1 MPAII
6 QSLKPDNPI
15 HHIYV
20 TMSVTYFKNLCD
32 TYTTWADLN
41 HYLTTPEGG
50 SLRVI
55 PCDTRYTI
63 IRYDKAYSKFDLAHV
78 PWFRSVVWDTVT
90 NRPVCIAPPKA
101 TEGPIPVT
109 ESLRY
114 EEFLEGVMI
123 NAFLNASGE
132 VVLATRS
139 KLGATGTFYSSRSF
153 QDLLTEALNTVQLKD
168 LFTES
173 TTFISLLLQ
182 HPDHRIVA
190 KLDTPRVYII
200 HTGSVESNGTVT
212 LKDQPYPSH
221 LSLSLPLSYPPS
233 INTTD
238 LTTTNCTTF
247 VQGLAEKRGWM
258 WQGIVAKDGAGR
270 RYRMRSNAYSMIR
283 TLRGDSPRQD
293 VRFLKLRSKQLLETY
308 LYYYAD
314 EKDAMWGLEQRL
326 RAITQQLYQAYV
338 NTHIT
343 HAIPFTELPAHLK
356 THVFSLHSLY
366 LGSLKARGFFVRKQE
381 VIEYMNRLPIPR
393 ILHLFK
399 SCA

>member
-1 MPAII
+1 MPIA
-6 QSLKPDNPI
+6 
-15 HHIYV
+15 
-20 TMSVTYFKNLCD
+20 YFKNLCD

-41 HYLTTPEGG
+41 RYLSSPEGG
-50 SLRVI
+50 SLRII
-55 PCDTRYTI
+55 PCDTRYSI
-63 IRYDKAYSKFDLAHV
+63 IRYDKAYSKFDLVHV

-90 NRPVCIAPPKA
+90 NRPVCVAPPKA
-101 TEGPIPVT
+101 KEGPIPTT

-123 NAFLNASGE
+123 NAFLDTSGT

-153 QDLLTEALNTVQLKD
+153 QDLLTEALNTLSLKD
-168 LFTES
+168 LFTDS

-182 HPDHRIVA
+182 HPEHRIVA
-190 KLDTPRVYII
+190 KLNAPAVYII
-200 HTGSVESNGTVT
+200 HAGSVQADGTVLLT
-212 LKDQPYPSH
+212 DRVSESL
-221 LSLSLPLSYPPS
+221 LSFPPS
-233 INTTD
+233 IDTTD
-238 LTTTNCTTF
+238 LTTTNCIAF

-258 WQGIVAKDGAGR
+258 WQGIVAKDAAGNR
-270 RYRMRSNAYSMIR
+270 FRMRSNAYSMIR

-308 LYYYAD
+308 LYYYGD
-314 EKDAMWGLEQRL
+314 EKDAMWRLEQRL

-338 NTHIT
+338 NAHIT
-343 HAIPFTELPAHLK
+343 HAIPFAELPSHLK

-381 VIEYMNRLPIPR
+381 VIDYVNRLPIPR

>member
-1 MPAII
+1 
-6 QSLKPDNPI
+6 
-15 HHIYV
+15 
-20 TMSVTYFKNLCD
+20 MSNLWFKNLCD
-32 TYTTWADLN
+32 TYPVWADLT

-55 PCDTRYTI
+55 HCDNRYVI

-90 NRPVCIAPPKA
+90 NRPVCVAPPKA
-101 TEGPIPVT
+101 TEGLIPSG
-109 ESLRY
+109 ESFRY

-123 NAFLNASGE
+123 NAFLDTSGQ

-153 QDLLTEALNTVQLKD
+153 QDLLAEALGTVQLKD
-168 LFTES
+168 LFTGS
-173 TTFISLLLQ
+173 TTFVSLLLQ
-182 HPDHRIVA
+182 HPEHRIVA
-190 KLDTPRVYII
+190 KLDAPHVYII
-200 HTGSVESNGTVT
+200 HTGSVELNGTVT
-212 LKDQPYPSH
+212 LKEQADQ
-221 LSLSLPLSYPPS
+221 SLLPLSFPPS
-233 INTTD
+233 IDTTD
-238 LTTTNCTTF
+238 LSTMNCTAF
-247 VQGLAEKRGWM
+247 VQGLAEKKGWM

-270 RYRMRSNAYSMIR
+270 RFRMRSNAYSMIR

-314 EKDAMWGLEQRL
+314 EKDVMWGLEQRV
-326 RAITQQLYQAYV
+326 RAVTQQLYQAYV
-338 NTHIT
+338 NAHIT
-343 HAIPFTELPAHLK
+343 HAIPFMELPAHLK

-366 LGSLKARGFFVRKQE
+366 LGSLKPRGFFVRKQE
-381 VIEYMNRLPIPR
+381 VIEYVNRLPIPR

>member
-1 MPAII
+1 
-6 QSLKPDNPI
+6 
-15 HHIYV
+15 
-20 TMSVTYFKNLCD
+20 MSVNCFKNLSNS
-32 TYTTWADLN
+32 YPLWADLN
-41 HYLTTPEGG
+41 HYLTSSEGG

-55 PCDTRYTI
+55 PCDNRYAI
-63 IRYDKAYSKFDLAHV
+63 IRYDKASSKFDLPHV
-78 PWFRSVVWDTVT
+78 SWFRSVVWDTVT

-101 TEGPIPVT
+101 TDGPIPT
-109 ESLRY
+109 GESLQY

-123 NAFLNASGE
+123 NAFLDASGQ

-153 QDLLTEALNTVQLKD
+153 HDLLLEALNTVQLKD
-168 LFTES
+168 LFTDS
-173 TTFISLLLQ
+173 TTFLSLLLQ
-182 HPDHRIVA
+182 HPEHRIVA
-190 KLDTPRVYII
+190 KLESPRVYII
-200 HTGSVESNGTVT
+200 HTGSVEADGTVVI
-212 LKDQPYPSH
+212 KDRADQ
-221 LSLSLPLSYPPS
+221 SLLPFPPS
-233 INTTD
+233 IDTTD
-238 LTTTNCTTF
+238 LTTMNCTAF

-258 WQGIVAKDGAGR
+258 WQGIVVKDGAGR

-283 TLRGDSPRQD
+283 TLRGDSPRQE

-343 HAIPFTELPAHLK
+343 HAIPFTELPAYLK

-399 SCA
+399 SCP

>member
-1 MPAII
+1 
-6 QSLKPDNPI
+6 
-15 HHIYV
+15 
-20 TMSVTYFKNLCD
+20 MSVACFKNLLN
-32 TYTTWADLN
+32 TYPLWADLN

-50 SLRVI
+50 SLRI
-55 PCDTRYTI
+55 ISCDNRYAI
-63 IRYDKAYSKFDLAHV
+63 IRYDKAYSKFDLEHV

-90 NRPVCIAPPKA
+90 NRPVCVAPPKA
-101 TEGPIPVT
+101 TEGPFPTT
-109 ESLRY
+109 EPLRY

-123 NAFLNASGE
+123 NAFLDASGQ

-153 QDLLTEALNTVQLKD
+153 QDLLTEALNTIQLKD
-168 LFTES
+168 LFTDS
-173 TTFISLLLQ
+173 TTFLSLLLQ

-190 KLDTPRVYII
+190 KLTTPHVYII
-200 HTGSVESNGTVT
+200 HTGSVESDGTVT
-212 LKDQPYPSH
+212 LKDRVD
-221 LSLSLPLSYPPS
+221 LSSSSLPLSLSYPPS
-233 INTTD
+233 IDTTD
-238 LTTTNCTTF
+238 LTTMNCTAF

-343 HAIPFTELPAHLK
+343 HAIPFMELPVHLK

-393 ILHLFK
+393 VLHLFK
-399 SCA
+399 SCP

>member
-1 MPAII
+1 
-6 QSLKPDNPI
+6 
-15 HHIYV
+15 
-20 TMSVTYFKNLCD
+20 MSIACFKNLSN
-32 TYTTWADLN
+32 TYPLWADLN
-41 HYLTTPEGG
+41 RYLTSLEGG

-55 PCDTRYTI
+55 PCDSRYAI
-63 IRYDKAYSKFDLAHV
+63 IRYDKAYSKFDLEHV
-78 PWFRSVVWDTVT
+78 PWFRSVVWDTIM
-90 NRPVCIAPPKA
+90 NRPVCVAPPKA
-101 TEGPIPVT
+101 TEGPIPIPMT
-109 ESLRY
+109 ETLRY

-123 NAFLNASGE
+123 NAFLDASGQ
-132 VVLATRS
+132 VLLATRS

-168 LFTES
+168 LFTNS
-173 TTFISLLLQ
+173 TTFLSLLLQ

-190 KLDTPRVYII
+190 KLDRPHVYII
-200 HTGSVESNGTVT
+200 HTGSVEADGTVT
-212 LKDQPYPSH
+212 LKDQADPSH
-221 LSLSLPLSYPPS
+221 SLSLPLPLSLLPYPPS
-233 INTTD
+233 IDTAD
-238 LTTTNCTTF
+238 LTTMNCTAF

-343 HAIPFTELPAHLK
+343 HAISFAELPAHLK

-366 LGSLKARGFFVRKQE
+366 LNSLKARGFFVRKQE
-381 VIEYMNRLPIPR
+381 VIEYVNRLPIPR

-399 SCA
+399 SCP

>member
-1 MPAII
+1 
-6 QSLKPDNPI
+6 
-15 HHIYV
+15 
-20 TMSVTYFKNLCD
+20 MSVAYFKNLST
-32 TYTTWADLN
+32 TYPLWADLTR
-41 HYLTTPEGG
+41 YLTSPEGG
-50 SLRVI
+50 TLRVI
-55 PCDTRYTI
+55 PCDNRYAI
-63 IRYDKAYSKFDLAHV
+63 IRYDKAYSKFDLPHV
-78 PWFRSVVWDTVT
+78 SWFRSVVWDAVM
-90 NRPVCIAPPKA
+90 NRPVCVAPPKA
-101 TEGPIPVT
+101 TDGPIPTT

-123 NAFLNASGE
+123 NAFLDASGQ

-168 LFTES
+168 LFTDS
-173 TTFISLLLQ
+173 TTFLSLLLQ
-182 HPDHRIVA
+182 HPEHRIVA
-190 KLDTPRVYII
+190 KLNAPAVYII
-200 HTGSVESNGTVT
+200 HTGSVEADGTVVI
-212 LKDQPYPSH
+212 KDQSDQ
-221 LSLSLPLSYPPS
+221 SLPLSLLPYPPS
-233 INTTD
+233 IDTTD
-238 LTTTNCTTF
+238 LTTMNCTAF
-247 VQGLAEKRGWM
+247 VQGLAEKKGWM
-258 WQGIVAKDGAGR
+258 WQGIVAKDSAGR

-308 LYYYAD
+308 LYYYGD

-326 RAITQQLYQAYV
+326 RAITHQLYQAYV
-338 NTHIT
+338 NAHIT
-343 HAIPFTELPAHLK
+343 HAIPFVELPLYLK

-399 SCA
+399 SCP